1 MQIELL
7 RGECTKACKH
17 INFLKILNFDP
28 IQFFLQLNNVCIIT
42 KFLKNKESARFQV
55 KTGKH

>member
-7 RGECTKACKH
+7 RGECTKTSKP
-17 INFLKILNFDP
+17 DP
-28 IQFFLQLNNVCIIT
+28 IFSQLNNVCIIT
-42 KFLKNKESARFQV
+42 KFLKNKESSRFQV